1 MPLVAPRRFARRLAF
16 LAIVFA
22 IAAVVGARL
31 DWLWWVSYTGIM
43 LTLGAMAIL
52 LVGLVLAV
60 IGRATHRSP
69 IGGAALGAIAVGVGL
84 LAGQAFGPTRE
95 PFVYQSGG
103 TMTLHLTAPVVGDA
117 TGVADCRNVASGT
130 EFAVDGDSNMR
141 LETPE
146 APFLSVALDS
156 GDRWQAYRAEP
167 RKNGVWFVVFVTGQ
181 MTPTSGKPDMVTYA
195 ATSASTLESTF
206 TNAGGSIR
214 FAGVGAEG
222 PATSDGSAPPLA
234 GSDAG
239 LAGTLEWTC
248 GPVV

>member
-1 MPLVAPRRFARRLAF
+1 MPLVAPRRFARRLAI
-16 LAIVFA
+16 LAIVF
-22 IAAVVGARL
+22 VVALVIGALL

-60 IGRATHRSP
+60 IGRLAHLSAVVGT
-69 IGGAALGAIAVGVGL
+69 ALGAIVFAVGL
-84 LAGQAFGPTRE
+84 IAGQAFGPTRE
-95 PFVYQSGG
+95 PLIYQSGG
-103 TMTLHLTAPVVGDA
+103 TMTLHLTAPVVGVA
-117 TGVADCRNVASGT
+117 TGVADCQNVASGT
-130 EFAVDGDSNMR
+130 EFAIGGDSNMR
-141 LETPE
+141 LETPD

-181 MTPTSGKPDMVTYA
+181 MTPTSGKPDMLMYA
-195 ATSASTLESTF
+195 ATSSSTLESTF

-214 FAGVGAEG
+214 FAGVGVEG
-222 PATSDGSAPPLA
+222 PATSDGSKLPLA
-234 GSDAG
+234 GTDAG